1 MDIEQEML
9 LYTYKMRRMLNV
21 NYVYRDKV
29 LDLFKH
35 LDSTIRN
42 IHRLPYDVV
51 DETINKLLSMIGDYS
66 RPMPGMETEYGQYRR
81 LLKAVAREAMGRM
94 AQETTEI
101 QQVRMGVPK
110 EYEDNPSSCRLP
122 AGVTEQ
128 QLDNAVEVYDKFH
141 DFPPTKIESITIPQP
156 KVLTKLGTFSA
167 IGYHSAKWK
176 NKKKLKQKYA
186 GTYGQQYIHEFKK
199 WPKGKPGVVMFSPD
213 KNNPEYGIIIAIGKC
228 RVTPHGIED
237 IK

>member
-51 DETINKLLSMIGDYS
+51 DETINKILSMISNYS

-81 LLKAVAREAMGRM
+81 LLKAVAREAAGRM
-94 AQETTEI
+94 AQEITEV
-101 QQVRMGVPK
+101 QQVRVGVPK
-110 EYEDNPSSCRLP
+110 EYEDNPGLNRLP
-122 AGVTEQ
+122 AGVTEN
-128 QLDNAVEVYDKFH
+128 QLDSAIEVYDKFH
-141 DFPPTKIESITIPQP
+141 AFPPTKIENVTIPQP

-167 IGYHSAKWK
+167 IGYHSPKWG
-176 NKKKLKQKYA
+176 KKKQRYHGKL
-186 GTYGQQYIHEFKK
+186 GQQYIHEFKK
-199 WPKGKPGVVMFSPD
+199 WPKNTPGIVMFAPD
-213 KNNPEYGIIIAIGKC
+213 KSDPEKGVLIAVGRC
-228 RVTPHGIED
+228 RVTKHGIED
-237 IK
+237 VK